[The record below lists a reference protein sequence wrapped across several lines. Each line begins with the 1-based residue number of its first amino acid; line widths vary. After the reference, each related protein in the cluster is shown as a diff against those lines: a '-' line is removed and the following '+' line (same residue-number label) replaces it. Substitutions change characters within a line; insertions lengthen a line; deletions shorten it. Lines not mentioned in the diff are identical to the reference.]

1 MDCAIITPTG
11 EKWRLITCSE
21 ISISLVFGG
30 SQPSII
36 PVMLAKGP
44 SYRRRPRLTGE
55 GRYPVIVS
63 AEGGLFHWTPAFAGE
78 TSEAVNHSDIT
89 AKVKHNSE
97 HPFSILNFS
106 NTEYL

>member
-1 MDCAIITPTG
+1 MD
-11 EKWRLITCSE
+11 RLNTYSK

-36 PVMLAKGP
+36 PVMLAKAP

-63 AEGGLFHWTPAFAGE
+63 AKGGLFHWAPPRNESGVTIAGE
-78 TSEAVNHSDIT
+78 TSEVVTDSSIA
-89 AKVKHNSE
+89 AKMKHNSE
-97 HPFSILNFS
+97 HLFSRS
-106 NTEYL
+106 